1 MTITRRQFLKSSLAA
16 APAAAVMPVVFS
28 RAIAASVHEQANP
41 SVGNRTLV
49 IVQMAGGNDGLNTV
63 VPTNDGVY
71 YDARP
76 LVNVA
81 SGQSLLLNKDVGL
94 NPSLTAFKELWDEG
108 TLAIVE
114 GVGYP
119 KPNYSHFNS
128 MDVWQTADPSAQG
141 FEGWVGRYLEGV
153 VDVESNNVM
162 SMAVGRRLPREMN
175 SHKVSS
181 PVIDTVNAYRIQ
193 PGPDEGISNNLRT
206 SLLLDLYA
214 STPGARPFG
223 ALLDSTMHSAESS
236 SSALQA
242 AHSEYLP
249 AAEYPDT
256 TLGQS
261 MKVLAGAIIGN
272 LGVRVGHVR
281 IGGFDLHATQLPKH
295 GGLLAETAGA
305 MTAFYRDLQA
315 QGRDQ
320 DVVLMTWS
328 EFGRRVTENGSG
340 GTDHGSAGPMF
351 IAGTPVS
358 GGLYG
363 ERPSLTKLDK
373 KNFKFT
379 TDFRQV
385 YASLL
390 EDWLGA
396 PSEIVL
402 NGRFEKLPLLRAD
415 AIAS

>member
-16 APAAAVMPVVFS
+16 APAAAVMPAVFT
-28 RAIAASVHEQANP
+28 RAVAAAIHEQSNAP
-41 SVGNRTLV
+41 VGNRTLV
-49 IVQMAGGNDGLNTV
+49 IVQMAGGNDGLNTI
-63 VPTNDGVY
+63 VPSNDGAY

-76 LVNVA
+76 MVNVA
-81 SGQSLLLNKDVGL
+81 PGDSLRLNDDVGL

-108 TLAIVE
+108 TLAIVD

-119 KPNYSHFNS
+119 NPSYSHFNS
-128 MDVWQTADPSAQG
+128 MDVWQTADPSARG

-153 VDVESNNVM
+153 VDVEADKFL
-162 SMAVGRRLPREMN
+162 SMAVGRSLPREMFT
-175 SHKVSS
+175 HKVSI
-181 PVIDTVNAYRIQ
+181 PVVDTVDAYQIQ
-193 PGPDEGISNNLRT
+193 PDPLGRYSHDLRT
-206 SLLLDLYA
+206 DLLLDLYA

-223 ALLDSTMHSAESS
+223 ALFDNTMKSAESS

-242 AHSEYLP
+242 AHAAYAP
-249 AAEYPDT
+249 AAVYPET
-256 TLGQS
+256 RLGRS
-261 MKVLAGAIIGN
+261 MKVLAGAIIGD

-281 IGGFDLHATQLPKH
+281 IGGFDLHATQLPDH
-295 GGLLAETAGA
+295 GGLLADTADSMMA
-305 MTAFYRDLQA
+305 LYRDLQA
-315 QGRDQ
+315 HGKDR

-363 ERPSLTKLDK
+363 ERPSLTDLDR

-379 TDFRQV
+379 TDFRRV

-390 EDWLGA
+390 EGWLGA
-396 PSEIVL
+396 PSDIVL
-402 NGRFEKLPLLRAD
+402 NGRYEQLPLLRSD

>member
-1 MTITRRQFLKSSLAA
+1 
-16 APAAAVMPVVFS
+16 
-28 RAIAASVHEQANP
+28 
-41 SVGNRTLV
+41 
-49 IVQMAGGNDGLNTV
+49 
-63 VPTNDGVY
+63 
-71 YDARP
+71 
-76 LVNVA
+76 
-81 SGQSLLLNKDVGL
+81 
-94 NPSLTAFKELWDEG
+94 
-108 TLAIVE
+108 
-114 GVGYP
+114 
-119 KPNYSHFNS
+119 
-128 MDVWQTADPSAQG
+128 
-141 FEGWVGRYLEGV
+141 
-153 VDVESNNVM
+153 
-162 SMAVGRRLPREMN
+162 
-175 SHKVSS
+175 
-181 PVIDTVNAYRIQ
+181 
-193 PGPDEGISNNLRT
+193 
-206 SLLLDLYA
+206 
-214 STPGARPFG
+214 
-223 ALLDSTMHSAESS
+223 
-236 SSALQA
+236 
-242 AHSEYLP
+242 
-249 AAEYPDT
+249 
-256 TLGQS
+256 

>member
-1 MTITRRQFLKSSLAA
+1 MAITRRQFLKSSLAA
-16 APAAAVMPVVFS
+16 APAAAVMPIVFS

-41 SVGNRTLV
+41 SMGNRTLV
-49 IVQMAGGNDGLNTV
+49 IVQMAGGNDGLNTI
-63 VPTNDGVY
+63 VPTNDDVY
-71 YDARP
+71 YDARRS
-76 LVNVA
+76 VNVA
-81 SGQSLLLNKDVGL
+81 PGKSLLLNKDVGL

-128 MDVWQTADPSAQG
+128 MDVWQTADPNVQG

-181 PVIDTVNAYRIQ
+181 PVIDTVSAYRIQ
-193 PGPDEGISNNLRT
+193 PGPDKGISNNLRT

-223 ALLDSTMHSAESS
+223 ALLDNTMHAAESS
-236 SSALQA
+236 SSALQT

-249 AAEYPDT
+249 AAEYPET
-256 TLGQS
+256 KLGQS

-351 IAGTPVS
+351 IAGTPVA

-379 TDFRQV
+379 TDFRRV

-390 EDWLGA
+390 EGWLGA
-396 PSEIVL
+396 PSEVVL
-402 NGRFEKLPLLRAD
+402 NGRYEQLPLIRPHAM
-415 AIAS
+415 AS